1 MYAGEENDQVFRE
14 LKILADRYPVEVEFY
29 VPQLCTYLFHF
40 TTDGDRESF
49 LMLDEMKP
57 EGGPGIE
64 ENKTVDTS
72 PISSER

>member
-1 MYAGEENDQVFRE
+1 MYAMEESDQVFRE

-49 LMLDEMKP
+49 LMLDE
-57 EGGPGIE
+57 
-64 ENKTVDTS
+64 
-72 PISSER
+72 